1 MLKKGYIMHYISEM
15 FTCSCRAFRIYLLI
29 LLSEIVIIVGLDLN
43 KNCQY
48 GLKKKEKGWLRIS
61 KWKYIEHYF
70 LCNKYN

>member
-29 LLSEIVIIVGLDLN
+29 LLSEIVIVGLDLN

-48 GLKKKEKGWLRIS
+48 GLKKRKRDGYGYQNGNI
-61 KWKYIEHYF
+61 
-70 LCNKYN
+70 